1 MAKKKATKKKTTT
14 KAKAKKAA
22 AAKTNGTVDHRRQ
35 EVGQIVK
42 NACDQLNSEGVDA
55 RNYVEQLAW
64 LFFLKAFDESE
75 TRREEEAAFDDEPY
89 ERRLAGEYAWSSW
102 ASKTDHPD
110 EMLEFVDRKLWVKLT
125 SPDPKKG
132 LGDDPLAERFR
143 RIFDNVRNYCRRGAS
158 FARVVQ
164 QVNRL
169 QFSSDTDVHVL
180 SEIYEDLLKRVA
192 ADSAGYAG
200 EFYTQRHIIR
210 AMIEVVK
217 PQVGDK
223 VYDPCF
229 GTCGFLGE
237 AADYMVDASRNPKAR
252 SLSGRDLEKLQSGT
266 FFGLEIKP
274 LTYLLGTM
282 NMILHGIESANLEL
296 GNTLEVHNQ
305 NVAEKDKYDIIL
317 SNPPYGGK
325 MASELQTNFRVRSGA
340 TECLFLQH
348 IMRNLAKG
356 GRAAVIV
363 PEGVVTQENANQKIR
378 KELLEQ
384 FNVHTVLSLPAGC
397 FLPYTNVKTN
407 VLFFDRPKAAPVAGN
422 PQTKEVWF
430 YELTN
435 DGFECKTSR
444 KPMGGTQ
451 FPDFLSKLH
460 SREESERS
468 WCISIDEIAAKGHD
482 LSARNPH
489 RNDELDTRQ
498 LDEVLD
504 LTVSNESKVQEL
516 LTEIV
521 EIAGQA
527 STSPQWPSQELSCV
541 SEINPRRPASL
552 RDLPDGHAVS
562 FVPMPAVDQYEGAIV
577 GAEVRPYAE
586 VKKGFTYFSE
596 GDVIFAK
603 ITPCMQ
609 NGKCAVARSLSNEL
623 GFGSTEF
630 HVVRPMTEIVEAEW
644 IWHFLR
650 QKTLRVEAKHH
661 FRGAVGQQRVPASYI
676 EKIQIPIPELP
687 EQQRVLRLIHSI
699 FNRLSDIESLKA
711 EVCGSR
717 VYLESLRD
725 AVLRKAF
732 AGEL

>member
-14 KAKAKKAA
+14 KAVARKAA

-42 NACDQLNSEGVDA
+42 NACDQLNSEGVNPRD
-55 RNYVEQLAW
+55 YVEQLAW

-75 TRREEEAAFDDEPY
+75 TRREEEATFDDEPY

-110 EMLEFVDRKLWVKLT
+110 EMLEFVDRKLWIKLT

-132 LGDDPLAERFR
+132 LGDDPMAERFR

-217 PQVGDK
+217 PQVGEK

-266 FFGLEIKP
+266 FYGLEIKP

-305 NVAEKDKYDIIL
+305 NVAEKDKYDVIL

-325 MASELQTNFRVRSGA
+325 MASELQTNFRVRSSK

-348 IMRNLAKG
+348 IMRCLAKG
-356 GRAAVIV
+356 GRAAVVV
-363 PEGVVTQENANQKIR
+363 PEGVLNRLGPDEKVR
-378 KELLEQ
+378 KELIEQ
-384 FNVHTVLSLPAGC
+384 FNLHTVLSLPAGV
-397 FLPYTNVKTN
+397 FLPYTPVKTN
-407 VLFFDRPKAAPVAGN
+407 LIFFDRPSEPVSPGQFA
-422 PQTKEVWF
+422 TREIWYYDLK
-430 YELTN
+430 N
-435 DGFECKTSR
+435 DGFELKSTR
-444 KPMGGTQ
+444 KPMDGEQ
-451 FPDFLSKLH
+451 LSDFVQKHGDKVESKN
-460 SREESERS
+460 SWSISQSTIEEQTF
-468 WCISIDEIAAKGHD
+468 D
-482 LSARNPH
+482 LTARNPNVADSLDGRSPLEIIQTIKAKEEVIVDVLSDLESSDLEFSCVAYPECRLDSVCEIISPMVNPQDAEFAELLH
-489 RNDELDTRQ
+489 VGGANIESETGRLIGLRTAKEEKLKSGKFAFDRRMVLYNKIRPYLKKVALPDFDGLCSADMYPLLPNARKLRRRFLYYLLMSPRFTQYAIEGSSRAGMPKVNRAHLFAYAFQLPPLEVQDATIKRLDTAFRTAENVRLEMLQ
-498 LDEVLD
+498 AI
-504 LTVSNESKVQEL
+504 SESS
-516 LTEIV
+516 
-521 EIAGQA
+521 A
-527 STSPQWPSQELSCV
+527 
-541 SEINPRRPASL
+541 
-552 RDLPDGHAVS
+552 
-562 FVPMPAVDQYEGAIV
+562 F
-577 GAEVRPYAE
+577 
-586 VKKGFTYFSE
+586 
-596 GDVIFAK
+596 
-603 ITPCMQ
+603 Q
-609 NGKCAVARSLSNEL
+609 NS
-623 GFGSTEF
+623 
-630 HVVRPMTEIVEAEW
+630 
-644 IWHFLR
+644 
-650 QKTLRVEAKHH
+650 
-661 FRGAVGQQRVPASYI
+661 
-676 EKIQIPIPELP
+676 
-687 EQQRVLRLIHSI
+687 
-699 FNRLSDIESLKA
+699 
-711 EVCGSR
+711 
-717 VYLESLRD
+717 
-725 AVLRKAF
+725 VLRKAF